1 MEIKTEVRQFLIEK
15 FFAGVPDSCLD
26 DSTFL
31 ITSGLINSIDV
42 IDMINFI
49 ENRFGIE
56 FLPREIDAR
65 NLDTLGQI
73 EELVRKKLG
82 SQGVG
87 SDLDG
92 ERKLP

>member
-1 MEIKTEVRQFLIEK
+1 MEIKAEVRRFLIEK
-15 FFAGVPDSCLD
+15 FFAGAPENYLN

-42 IDMINFI
+42 IDVINFI
-49 ENRFGIE
+49 ETRFGIE

-73 EELVRKKLG
+73 EELVRKKLAN
-82 SQGVG
+82 QGVG
-87 SDLDG
+87 SDLNG
-92 ERKLP
+92 ERKFP